1 MRRPPVSVDL
11 TDRGASVQWAQVS
24 KHKNEMTTGRVRS
37 ASAYES
43 LVGFSR
49 AVRRGS
55 RIVVSG
61 TAPLGPD
68 GETVVG
74 DAYDQAKRCFEI
86 ILESV
91 EALGGTVK
99 DVVRTRNYVTDPAD
113 WESIGRAHG
122 EFFRDAYPAA
132 TLVIVKALLDPRWK
146 VTIEAEAEILP
157 E

>member
-1 MRRPPVSVDL
+1 M
-11 TDRGASVQWAQVS
+11 S
-24 KHKNEMTTGRVRS
+24 KNKNEITTGRVRS

-74 DAYDQAKRCFEI
+74 DAYDQAKRCYEI
-86 ILESV
+86 ILEAV
-91 EALGGTVK
+91 EALGGSVE
-99 DVVRTRNYVTDPAD
+99 DVVRTRMYVIDAAD
-113 WESIGRAHG
+113 WEDVGRAHG
-122 EFFRDAYPAA
+122 EVFRDTYPAS
-132 TLVIVKALLDPRWK
+132 TLVVVKGLLDPRWK
-146 VTIEAEAEILP
+146 VEIEAEAELLP
-157 E
+157 K

>member
-1 MRRPPVSVDL
+1 MSKNKDEL
-11 TDRGASVQWAQVS
+11 TAD
-24 KHKNEMTTGRVRS
+24 RVRS

-43 LVGFSR
+43 LVGFAR

-74 DAYDQAKRCFEI
+74 DAYDQAKRCYEI
-86 ILESV
+86 ILEAI
-91 EALGGTVK
+91 EALGGDLE
-99 DVVRTRNYVTDPAD
+99 DVVRTRIFVTDAAD

-122 EFFRDAYPAA
+122 EFFRDVYPAA
-132 TLVIVKALLDPRWK
+132 TLVVVKGLLDPRWK
-146 VTIEAEAEILP
+146 VEIEAEAELLP
-157 E
+157 K

>member
-1 MRRPPVSVDL
+1 
-11 TDRGASVQWAQVS
+11 VS
-24 KHKNEMTTGRVRS
+24 KNKDEMTTGRVRS
-37 ASAYES
+37 ASANES

-74 DAYDQAKRCFEI
+74 DAYEQAKRCYEI
-86 ILESV
+86 ILEAI
-91 EALGGTVK
+91 EALGGTLE
-99 DVVRTRNYVTDPAD
+99 DVVRTRIFAIDAAD

-122 EFFRDAYPAA
+122 EFFRDVYPAA
-132 TLVIVKALLDPRWK
+132 TMVVVKGLLDPRWK
-146 VTIEAEAEILP
+146 VEIEAEAELLP

>member
-1 MRRPPVSVDL
+1 
-11 TDRGASVQWAQVS
+11 VS
-24 KHKNEMTTGRVRS
+24 KNKDELTADRVRS

-74 DAYDQAKRCFEI
+74 DAYDQAKRCYEI
-86 ILESV
+86 ILEAI
-91 EALGGTVK
+91 EALGGDLE
-99 DVVRTRNYVTDPAD
+99 DVVRTRIFATDAAD
-113 WESIGRAHG
+113 WENIGRAHG
-122 EFFRDAYPAA
+122 EFFRDVYPAA
-132 TLVIVKALLDPRWK
+132 TLVVVKGLLDPRWK
-146 VTIEAEAEILP
+146 VEIEAEAELLP
-157 E
+157 R

>member
-1 MRRPPVSVDL
+1 MSKNKDELTVD
-11 TDRGASVQWAQVS
+11 
-24 KHKNEMTTGRVRS
+24 RVRS

-74 DAYDQAKRCFEI
+74 DAYDQAKRCYEI
-86 ILESV
+86 ILEAI
-91 EALGGTVK
+91 EALGGDLE
-99 DVVRTRNYVTDPAD
+99 DVVRTRIFVTDAAD

-122 EFFRDAYPAA
+122 EFFRDVYPAA
-132 TLVIVKALLDPRWK
+132 TLVVVKGLLDPRWK
-146 VTIEAEAEILP
+146 VEIEAEAELLP
-157 E
+157 N